1 MKKSGKVSTHILIGV
16 VMEKLGDHDGR
27 IGDAENNILL
37 LKSFGGA
44 IGGGSGVSSDGKSGS
59 NG

>member
-1 MKKSGKVSTHILIGV
+1 MKKSEKVSIDSDGV
-16 VMEKLGDHDGR
+16 VLEKLGEHDGR
-27 IGDAENNILL
+27 IGEAENNILL

>member
-1 MKKSGKVSTHILIGV
+1 MKKSEKVRIDPDRV
-16 VMEKLGDHDGR
+16 VLEKLGEHDGR
-27 IGDAENNILL
+27 IGEAENNILL

-44 IGGGSGVSSDGKSGS
+44 IGGGSGVSGDGKSGS

>member
-1 MKKSGKVSTHILIGV
+1 MKKSEKVSIDPDGV
-16 VMEKLGDHDGR
+16 VLEKLGEHDGR
-27 IGDAENNILL
+27 IGEAENNILL